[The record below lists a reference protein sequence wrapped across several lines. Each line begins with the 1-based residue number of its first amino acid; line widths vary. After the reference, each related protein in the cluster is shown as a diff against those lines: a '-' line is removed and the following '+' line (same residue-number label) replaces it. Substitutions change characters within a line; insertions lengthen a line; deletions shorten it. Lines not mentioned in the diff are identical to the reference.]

1 MLKDYE
7 NHTQPLSEKKKIAF
21 SDGLDITV
29 IILVVGL
36 FVAIILAFLAEFMFD
51 LKINWKEVG
60 IDTGIVAACT
70 VAIYLLLCS
79 FAQRR
84 GRKTERYG
92 KAAERLQD
100 MNREIIEHNLSD
112 KVRDY
117 CREWERKQL
126 DSDRSAILNSA
137 GITIEEYKEKYQAL
151 DKRELKKK
159 FPNLTRLQ
167 LKIIGRAGRVRTAH
181 YDENYLFAN
190 RRKSIGSHKSPSG
203 GLTTRT
209 LNAIDYIRTIC
220 TTVLTSLFSAS
231 ILQEVIFNPSKE
243 TVIKL
248 VVKLAVIVTFA
259 ALGMVGGYNFSTVK
273 EVNEMNSKSDEMENF
288 IRWCDNFQIKKD
300 G

>member
-70 VAIYLLLCS
+70 VAIYLLLRS

-100 MNREIIEHNLSD
+100 MNREIIEHNLTD

-137 GITIEEYKEKYQAL
+137 GITIEEYKEKYGSDTYGVVAYILNIVRIYSIPFCFIGVAISAIYQYVLGIRKL
-151 DKRELKKK
+151 D
-159 FPNLTRLQ
+159 TRD
-167 LKIIGRAGRVRTAH
+167 KGFAIMISIITIFIIAQV
-181 YDENYLFAN
+181 LPLIFA
-190 RRKSIGSHKSPSG
+190 I
-203 GLTTRT
+203 
-209 LNAIDYIRTIC
+209 
-220 TTVLTSLFSAS
+220 
-231 ILQEVIFNPSKE
+231 
-243 TVIKL
+243 
-248 VVKLAVIVTFA
+248 VVK
-259 ALGMVGGYNFSTVK
+259 GWRG
-273 EVNEMNSKSDEMENF
+273 
-288 IRWCDNFQIKKD
+288 
-300 G
+300 